1 MLIIRKEIV
10 NLRRSGGDI
19 RVVRGGERRGKI
31 MQILYSYEVLKFE
44 KKDNLALTEE
54 ILYII
59 LFSTCF

>member
-1 MLIIRKEIV
+1 MK
-10 NLRRSGGDI
+10 
-19 RVVRGGERRGKI
+19 
-31 MQILYSYEVLKFE
+31 ILYSYEVLKFE